1 MRQCLSWISRRP
13 VGLSLTPAR
22 AGSHQSHQTGL
33 SVAAQAAPAQ
43 QCSAGK
49 SSSSASRFLDQALD
63 RLVVFD
69 APGFDEGI
77 ERGECIPLGLGHPDL
92 LQRPLGF
99 RLLPPGFN
107 PGVVQDVGGLVRP
120 AALSARLG
128 PHFLDRLPEA
138 ERASAPANSALPQVR
153 AASGRGA
160 APSRIAHSRAHRR
173 SGRRAP
179 SCPQA

>member
-1 MRQCLSWISRRP
+1 MPFLDLAKARGIELDASPGGFPSIPSNRVERCGAGGAGANSARPGSRR
-13 VGLSLTPAR
+13 
-22 AGSHQSHQTGL
+22 
-33 SVAAQAAPAQ
+33 AAPRD
-43 QCSAGK
+43 SLIK
-49 SSSSASRFLDQALD
+49 HSTALSY
-63 RLVVFD
+63 FD